1 MTTTTKPEADVA
13 AAAAAAEATAAARN
27 RAVIGWWLM
36 HVFVILV
43 AVVPPLMHRHWLL
56 ATLPSLSCMIIYIA
70 FFAGSQLLHAARRAT
85 ARQRGTAYTEDVQ
98 LHECSARRAQ
108 AAARGS
114 SEKQSSG
121 SASSRSSRRSSV
133 NFDIDREASER
144 SADVD
149 TSIVVVMV
157 DRLEAAL
164 RERGAESVRASLFKS
179 EASELKS
186 SVPAGAAAFALI
198 SYRQERVEPDDGATM
213 DCEAL
218 LSIAAKATAAGIKS
232 LWLDC
237 WCYRPTG
244 EYNHADFCRTLG
256 LVTKFAASVVW
267 LPHARRGAPSS
278 YQFRCTAARA
288 PPRRFRTYGR

>member
-1 MTTTTKPEADVA
+1 MTATANTEAAAATAAAEAAAAEA
-13 AAAAAAEATAAARN
+13 AAAAAR
-27 RAVIGWWLM
+27 RAVTGWWVM

-56 ATLPSLSCMIIYIA
+56 VTLPSLSCMVSYIV
-70 FFAGSQLLHAARRAT
+70 FFAGSQFLHAARRAT
-85 ARQRGTAYTEDVQ
+85 TRQRGTAYTEDVQ
-98 LHECSARRAQ
+98 LHEGASRAQ
-108 AAARGS
+108 EEQGS
-114 SEKQSSG
+114 RKSAFTFGIDKE
-121 SASSRSSRRSSV
+121 ASSC
-133 NFDIDREASER
+133 

-179 EASELKS
+179 EAPELKS

-198 SYRQERVEPDDGATM
+198 SYRQERVKPDDGATM

-218 LSIAAKATAAGIKS
+218 LSIAAKAKEAGIES

-244 EYNHADFCRTLG
+244 EYNHADFCKTLG

-278 YQFRCTAARA
+278 YQFRCTAAHA
-288 PPRRFRTYGR
+288 PPIRSHTFDR